1 MIPSI
6 RSIQELI
13 ELSNSRI
20 SLNKLNRSSE
30 FNNLTEDS
38 AQRKRYIRSEHEE
51 KVKLP
56 IFEKISKQKW
66 KKSKKAMAKIL
77 EELDYNNQIQS
88 SYDITL
94 LERVSKL
101 DQRDVA

>member
-13 ELSNSRI
+13 EMSKSRNGLTE
-20 SLNKLNRSSE
+20 LNQSSE

-38 AQRKRYIRSEHEE
+38 GQRKRYIRSEYDE
-51 KVKLP
+51 KIKLP
-56 IFEKISKQKW
+56 IIQKISKKKW
-66 KKSKKAMAKIL
+66 KKSKKVLAKIL
-77 EELDYNNQIQS
+77 KELDYNNQIQS
-88 SYDITL
+88 SYEITL
-94 LERVSKL
+94 LGKVSKV

>member
-13 ELSNSRI
+13 ELSNSRLRFNE
-20 SLNKLNRSSE
+20 LNKSSE

-38 AQRKRYIRSEHEE
+38 GQRKRYIRSENEE
-51 KVKLP
+51 KIKLP
-56 IFEKISKQKW
+56 IFDKISRPKW
-66 KKSKKAMAKIL
+66 KKSKKALTSIL
-77 EELDYNNQIQS
+77 KELDYNNQIQS

-94 LERVSKL
+94 LEGVSKH

>member
-13 ELSNSRI
+13 QMSKSRI
-20 SLNKLNRSSE
+20 KLNELNQSRE

-38 AQRKRYIRSEHEE
+38 GQRKRYIRSEYEE
-51 KVKLP
+51 KIKLP
-56 IFEKISKQKW
+56 IFEKISRQKW
-66 KKSKKAMAKIL
+66 KKSKKLISNIL
-77 EELDYNNQIQS
+77 VELDYNNQIQS

>member
-20 SLNKLNRSSE
+20 RLNKLNQSSE
-30 FNNLTEDS
+30 YNNLTEDS
-38 AQRKRYIRSEHEE
+38 GQRKRYIRSEYDE
-51 KVKLP
+51 KIKLP
-56 IFEKISKQKW
+56 IFEKISRANW
-66 KKSKKAMAKIL
+66 KKSKKAMAKVL

>member
-13 ELSNSRI
+13 VMSKSRVRLNELNQ
-20 SLNKLNRSSE
+20 SSE
-30 FNNLTEDS
+30 FNRLTEDS
-38 AQRKRYIRSEHEE
+38 GQRKRYIRSEHDE

-56 IFEKISKQKW
+56 ILPKISKAKW
-66 KKSKKAMAKIL
+66 NKSKKVLSKII